1 MLQTRQEIAPLT
13 DVEFERFRHLART
26 TCGISLQATKK
37 AMVSSRLE
45 RLLRRNGWG
54 SYAGYLDLLAKR
66 PGGQE
71 WVELIDCLTTN
82 HTWFFREAEH
92 FSFLQREVFGH
103 VPGQLR
109 IWSSACATGEEPYS
123 IAMLAQESGV
133 QNIEILAT
141 DISRSALAEA
151 ERGEYEEARLNG
163 LDASF
168 RARYLVRP
176 SSGKPGKVTVSPA
189 VRRLVK
195 FQPLNLLTPVEMLGR
210 FHVVFCRNVMIYFE
224 RDTQEQLVAKLA
236 ARLHPGGYLFTGHS
250 ESLLRLPD
258 SLAYVK
264 PAIYRK
270 VS

>member
-1 MLQTRQEIAPLT
+1 MLLTRQEIAPLT
-13 DVEFERFRHLART
+13 DGEFERFRQLAKA

-45 RLLRRNGWG
+45 RLLRRNGWP

-92 FSFLQREVFGH
+92 FVFLQKEIFGR
-103 VPGQLR
+103 VQGQIR

-123 IAMLAQESGV
+123 IAMLAQESGMNV
-133 QNIEILAT
+133 EILAT
-141 DISRSALAEA
+141 DISRTALAEA
-151 ERGEYEEARLNG
+151 ERGEYDEGRLNG
-163 LDASF
+163 LDAGLKS
-168 RARYLVRP
+168 RYMVR
-176 SSGKPGKVTVSPA
+176 SASGKPGTVAVSPTI
-189 VRRLVK
+189 RKMVK
-195 FQPLNLLTPVEMLGR
+195 FQSLNLLTPIEMLGR

-224 RDTQEQLVAKLA
+224 RDTQDQLVAKLA
-236 ARLHPGGYLFTGHS
+236 GRIHPGGHLFTGHS
-250 ESLLRLPD
+250 ESLLSLPD
-258 SLAYVK
+258 SLVYVK
-264 PAIYRK
+264 PAIYRR